1 LRNRHTWY
9 WQRQWEELSYQERK
23 DILDEFE
30 LNEVY
35 ATCGLWKSERQ
46 RRAEER
52 QFLFE
57 ITRPLEQLAMHKETL
72 VSYNQTSGIG
82 LAWLLETELPA
93 PLAQLVYILDWSKR
107 QHPGGRYRRILKWM
121 KEELDPASLGFE

>member
-1 LRNRHTWY
+1 
-9 WQRQWEELSYQERK
+9 
-23 DILDEFE
+23 
-30 LNEVY
+30 
-35 ATCGLWKSERQ
+35 
-46 RRAEER
+46 
-52 QFLFE
+52 
-57 ITRPLEQLAMHKETL
+57 MHKETL